1 MASHVSV
8 TGSVWLLFSQGLR
21 DVEKKIKNPSWFMR
35 VDVVLKE
42 QCQGG
47 GPERKAG
54 SRSQRPEAILT
65 QSYVAAQTHSSARVK
80 E

>member
-1 MASHVSV
+1 
-8 TGSVWLLFSQGLR
+8 
-21 DVEKKIKNPSWFMR
+21 MR

-42 QCQGG
+42 QSQGG